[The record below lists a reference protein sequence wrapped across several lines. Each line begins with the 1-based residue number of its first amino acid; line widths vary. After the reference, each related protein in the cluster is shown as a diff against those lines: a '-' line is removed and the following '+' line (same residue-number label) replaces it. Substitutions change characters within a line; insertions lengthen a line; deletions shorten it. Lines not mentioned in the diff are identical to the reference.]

1 MWEHRAR
8 VCCTPWQLQ
17 VICLCVVQQIELISS
32 LTPLNDLTK
41 FMDLPTNRIKKFGT
55 FGGVFTPTLLTILG
69 VIMYLRLGWVVGN
82 AGLLGAWLIILI
94 SFFITLCTALSM
106 SAITTN
112 IRIGA
117 GGAYAIVSQALGLEV
132 GGSLGIPRYISQG
145 LAVTMYIFGFR
156 EGWLRIFPDHNA
168 FLVDIVVFGMLFT
181 IAYISANLAIKTQYI
196 IMGIIVLSLVSIV
209 IAANN
214 GIMGIPSREA
224 LSWGTFR
231 GSVENGFGGSSFWV
245 VFAVFFPA
253 ATGIM
258 AGANMSGELKDPK
271 RSIPLGT
278 LWAIGVSF
286 VIYMLLAY
294 WVARSATETELLNNY
309 YIMVDKSY
317 FGPLVIAGI
326 LGATFSSALASIVGS
341 SRILFAMGEHKVL
354 PYSGFLQFQS
364 KNGQPRNAMLVT
376 GVLIFLTLL
385 LRNLNAVAPLVT
397 LFFLITYAM
406 INIVVIIEQNL
417 GLISYRPLFKI
428 HRWVPWFGLISS
440 VFAMF
445 IINPAVSLI
454 SIVIVLMVYLYLSR
468 QNLETPFED
477 VRSGLFVSFAEWA
490 AKHTWGMKKMQ
501 QRAWKANLMVPV
513 RDINGLR
520 GTFEFLR
527 NIAKPKGSIKLLGI
541 QPFSENNDLAGQL
554 EAISAD
560 FREKGV
566 FSSSA
571 VIHTDEFANGINYG
585 SQALQGAFFKPN
597 IVFLN
602 MQAHDD
608 YETELRPVMR
618 ESIRLEI
625 GILLFLLH
633 PTALLGQRNT
643 INVWVSD
650 RDGNWNLGWDIGNL
664 DLSILVAYKLK
675 MNWNARIRLIT
686 VIRNPEE
693 EENARGFLNTLIT
706 LARLPKTL
714 TEVRIGE
721 FKSVVSQAPSA
732 DLNVFGMD
740 EDLPFEFVREM
751 SEKTMSSCLFVK
763 DSGHESILA

>member
-1 MWEHRAR
+1 MSK
-8 VCCTPWQLQ
+8 TT
-17 VICLCVVQQIELISS
+17 S
-32 LTPLNDLTK
+32 T
-41 FMDLPTNRIKKFGT
+41 IKKFGT

-94 SFFITLCTALSM
+94 SFVITLCTALSM

-132 GGSLGIPRYISQG
+132 GGSLGIPRYISQA

-156 EGWLRIFPDHNA
+156 EGWLGIFPDHNA
-168 FLVDIVVFGMLFT
+168 FLVDLIVFASLFT
-181 IAYISANLAIKTQYI
+181 IAYISANLAIKTQYL
-196 IMGIIVLSLVSIV
+196 IMGIIIISFMSIV
-209 IAANN
+209 IAAYD
-214 GIMGIPSREA
+214 GSMQKSISDT
-224 LSWGTFR
+224 LSWGSFK
-231 GSVENGFGGSSFWV
+231 GSVENGFSGSSFWI

-271 RSIPLGT
+271 KSIPTGT

-286 VIYMLLAY
+286 IIYMLLAF
-294 WVARSATETELLNNY
+294 WISRSASEAELLNNY
-309 YIMVDKSY
+309 YVMVEKAY
-317 FGPLVIAGI
+317 FGPAILAGI

-341 SRILFAMGEHKVL
+341 SRILYAMGEHKVL
-354 PYSGFLQFQS
+354 PYSKIIAGTS
-364 KNGQPRNAMLVT
+364 NNGQPRNAMIVT
-376 GVLIFLTLL
+376 GLFIFLTLL
-385 LRNLNAVAPLVT
+385 VRNLNAVAPLVT

-406 INIVVIIEQNL
+406 INIVVIIEQRL
-417 GLISYRPLFKI
+417 GLISYRPVFKI
-428 HRWVPWFGLISS
+428 HKWVPWFGLISS

-445 IINPAVSLI
+445 IINPTVSLI
-454 SIVIVLMVYLYLSR
+454 SIAIVLMVYWYLSR

-490 AKHTWGMKKMQ
+490 AKHTWGMKQKQ

-527 NIAKPKGSIKLLGI
+527 NITKPKGSIKLLGI
-541 QPFSENNDLAGQL
+541 EPFTEHSTLATQL
-554 EAISAD
+554 EEISAS

-566 FSSSA
+566 FSSST
-571 VIHTDEFANGINYG
+571 VIHTDQFANGINYG
-585 SQALQGAFFKPN
+585 SQALNGAFFRPN
-597 IVFLN
+597 IMFLN
-602 MQAHDD
+602 LQDHDD
-608 YETELRPVMR
+608 YENELKPVMK
-618 ESIRLEI
+618 ESMRLEI
-625 GILLFLLH
+625 GILLFNLH
-633 PTALLGQRNT
+633 TTTLLGQRNT

-650 RDGNWNLGWDIGNL
+650 RRGNWELGGLDIGNL

-675 MNWNARIRLIT
+675 MNWKANIRLIT
-686 VIRNPEE
+686 VVENPDDEAK
-693 EENARGFLNTLIT
+693 ARKFLASLKE
-706 LARLPKTL
+706 LARLPDIQIEVSVGKFNNYV
-714 TEVRIGE
+714 TE
-721 FKSVVSQAPSA
+721 APPA
-732 DLNVFGMD
+732 DLNIFGMQD
-740 EDLPFEFVREM
+740 TLPYDFIKNM
-751 SEKTMSSCLFVK
+751 SQKTNSSCLFVR

>member
-1 MWEHRAR
+1 MANQ
-8 VCCTPWQLQ
+8 PKAL
-17 VICLCVVQQIELISS
+17 
-32 LTPLNDLTK
+32 
-41 FMDLPTNRIKKFGT
+41 KKFGT

-82 AGLLGAWLIILI
+82 AGLLGAWLIII
-94 SFFITLCTALSM
+94 MSFLITLCTALSM

-132 GGSLGIPRYISQG
+132 GGSLGIPRYVSQG

-156 EGWLRIFPDHNA
+156 EGWLGIFPDHNA
-168 FLVDIVVFGMLFT
+168 FLVDIVVFGVLFT
-181 IAYISANLAIKTQYI
+181 IAYISANLAIKTQYL
-196 IMGIIVLSLVSIV
+196 IMGVIILSLVSIV
-209 IAANN
+209 IAAYE
-214 GIMGIPSREA
+214 GSMTLPVSDA
-224 LSWGTFR
+224 LSWGSFK
-231 GSVENGFGGSSFWV
+231 GSIENGFSGSSFWV

-271 RSIPLGT
+271 KSIPNGT
-278 LWAIGVSF
+278 LWAIAVSF
-286 VIYMLLAY
+286 VIYMLLAF
-294 WVARSATETELLNNY
+294 WISRSATEQELVSDY
-309 YIMVDKSY
+309 YVMVEKAY
-317 FGPLVIAGI
+317 FGPLIIAGI

-341 SRILFAMGEHKVL
+341 SRILFAMGEHNVL
-354 PYSGFLQFQS
+354 PYSKLLAGQS
-364 KNGQPRNAMLVT
+364 KTGQPRNAMMVT
-376 GVLIFLTLL
+376 GILIFLTLL

-417 GLISYRPLFKI
+417 GLISYRPIFKI
-428 HRWVPWFGLISS
+428 KRWVPWLGLISS
-440 VFAMF
+440 IFAMF
-445 IINPAVSLI
+445 IINPTVSLI
-454 SIVIVLMVYLYLSR
+454 SIMIVLTVYWYLSR

-513 RDINGLR
+513 RDVNGLK

-541 QPFSENNDLAGQL
+541 EPFTENSSLAVRL
-554 EAISAD
+554 DDISAS
-560 FREKGV
+560 FRQKGV
-566 FSSSA
+566 FSSST
-571 VIHTDEFANGINYG
+571 VIHTEEFANGINYG
-585 SQALQGAFFKPN
+585 SQALQGAFFRPN
-597 IVFLN
+597 ILFLN
-602 MQAHDD
+602 LQDHDD
-608 YETELRPVMR
+608 YENELRPVMN

-625 GILLFLLH
+625 GILLFSLH
-633 PTALLGQRNT
+633 KTALLGQRNV

-650 RDGNWNLGWDIGNL
+650 RRGNWELGWDIGNL
-664 DLSILVAYKLK
+664 DLSILIAYKLK
-675 MNWNARIRLIT
+675 MNWDAQIRLIT
-686 VIRNPEE
+686 VLENPKDEAQATE
-693 EENARGFLNTLIT
+693 FLNKLIN

-714 TEVRIGE
+714 TEIHIGKFTE
-721 FKSVVSQAPSA
+721 IVTKAPTA
-732 DLNVFGMD
+732 DLNIFGM
-740 EDLPFEFVREM
+740 EPNLKYQFIKEM
-751 SEKTMSSCLFVK
+751 TAKTNSSCLFVK

>member
-1 MWEHRAR
+1 MSNH
-8 VCCTPWQLQ
+8 PKQL
-17 VICLCVVQQIELISS
+17 
-32 LTPLNDLTK
+32 
-41 FMDLPTNRIKKFGT
+41 KKFGT

-94 SFFITLCTALSM
+94 SFLITLCTALSM

-132 GGSLGIPRYISQG
+132 GGSLGIPRYVSQG

-156 EGWLRIFPDHNA
+156 EGWLGIFPDHNA
-168 FLVDIVVFGMLFT
+168 FLVDLIVFGSLFT
-181 IAYISANLAIKTQYI
+181 IAYISANLAIKTQYL
-196 IMGIIVLSLVSIV
+196 IMGVIVLSLVSIV
-209 IAANN
+209 IAAYN
-214 GIMGIPSREA
+214 GSMYQPISDS
-224 LSWGTFR
+224 LSWGSFKGTA
-231 GSVENGFGGSSFWV
+231 ENGFKGSNFWI

-271 RSIPLGT
+271 RSIPTGT

-286 VIYMLLAY
+286 VIYMLLAF
-294 WVARSATETELLNNY
+294 WISRSASEEELLTNY
-309 YIMVDKSY
+309 YIMVDKAY
-317 FGPLVIAGI
+317 YGPLIIAGI

-341 SRILFAMGEHKVL
+341 SRILYAMGEHKVL
-354 PYSGFLQFQS
+354 PYSNLIAGTS
-364 KNGQPRNAMLVT
+364 KSGQPRNAMLVT
-376 GVLIFLTLL
+376 GVLIFFTLL

-406 INIVVIIEQNL
+406 INIVVIIEQRL
-417 GLISYRPLFKI
+417 GLISYRPIFKI
-428 HRWVPWFGLISS
+428 RKWVPWAGLISS
-440 VFAMF
+440 IFAMF
-445 IINPAVSLI
+445 IINPSVSLI
-454 SIVIVLMVYLYLSR
+454 SIAIVLMVYWYLSR

-513 RDINGLR
+513 RDVNGLR

-527 NIAKPKGSIKLLGI
+527 NIANPKGSIKLLGI
-541 QPFSENNDLAGQL
+541 KPFTESSEFSEQL
-554 EAISAD
+554 ESISAS

-566 FSSSA
+566 FSSST
-571 VIHTDEFANGINYG
+571 VIHAEQFANGINYG
-585 SQALQGAFFKPN
+585 SQALQGAFFRPN
-597 IVFLN
+597 IMFLN
-602 MQAHDD
+602 LQDHDD
-608 YETELRPVMR
+608 YDNELKPVMK
-618 ESIRLEI
+618 ESMRLEI
-625 GILLFLLH
+625 GILLFNLH
-633 PTALLGQRNT
+633 TTTLLGQRNM

-650 RDGNWNLGWDIGNL
+650 RRGNWELDGLDIGNL

-675 MNWNARIRLIT
+675 MNWNASIRLIT
-686 VIRNPEE
+686 VVRNPDDE
-693 EENARGFLNTLIT
+693 AKAQKFLKSLIS
-706 LARLPKTL
+706 LARLPETL
-714 TEVRIGE
+714 TKVHVGE
-721 FKSVVSQAPSA
+721 FNQYVTQADSA
-732 DLNVFGMD
+732 DLNIFGMQD
-740 EDLPFEFVREM
+740 TLPYDFIKNM
-751 SEKTMSSCLFVK
+751 SDKTNSSCLFVR

>member
-1 MWEHRAR
+1 ME
-8 VCCTPWQLQ
+8 
-17 VICLCVVQQIELISS
+17 QQSN
-32 LTPLNDLTK
+32 TV
-41 FMDLPTNRIKKFGT
+41 KKFGT
-55 FGGVFTPTLLTILG
+55 FGGVFTPTFLTILG

-82 AGLLGAWLIILI
+82 AGLLGAWMIIII
-94 SFFITLCTALSM
+94 SFLITLCTALSM

-156 EGWLRIFPDHNA
+156 EGWLGIFPGQNA
-168 FLVDIVVFGMLFT
+168 FVVDVTVFALLIS
-181 IAYISANLAIKTQYI
+181 IAYISANLAIKTQFI
-196 IMGIIVLSLVSIV
+196 ILGIIVLSLISIG
-209 IAANN
+209 IAVYQGSMTVPTND
-214 GIMGIPSREA
+214 A
-224 LSWGTFR
+224 LRWGSFK
-231 GSVENGFGGSSFWV
+231 GSIENGFSGSNFWV

-271 RSIPLGT
+271 RSIPAGT

-286 VIYMLLAY
+286 VIYMLLAF
-294 WVARSATETELLNNY
+294 WISRSATETELLNDY
-309 YIMVDKSY
+309 YIMVEKAY
-317 FGPLVIAGI
+317 IGPLILAGI

-354 PYSGFLQFQS
+354 PFSDFLAGQS

-376 GVLIFLTLL
+376 GVLIFATLL

-406 INIVVIIEQNL
+406 INIVVIIEQRL
-417 GLISYRPLFKI
+417 GLISYRPVFKI
-428 HRWVPWFGLISS
+428 HRWVPWFGLVSS
-440 VFAMF
+440 IFAMF
-445 IINPAVSLI
+445 IINPTISLVSI
-454 SIVIVLMVYLYLSR
+454 MIVLIVYWYLSR

-513 RDINGLR
+513 RDVNGLK

-527 NIAKPKGSIKLLGI
+527 NIAKPKGSVKLLGI
-541 QPFSENNDLAGQL
+541 EPFSETSTLAEEL
-554 EAISAD
+554 EAISAS
-560 FREKGV
+560 FREKEV
-566 FSSSA
+566 FSSFS
-571 VIHTDEFANGINYG
+571 VIHTEEFAKGINYG

-602 MQAHDD
+602 LQDHDD
-608 YETELRPVMR
+608 YENELRPIIK

-625 GILLFLLH
+625 GVLLYLSH
-633 PTALLGQRNT
+633 PMARLGQRNT

-650 RDGNWNLGWDIGNL
+650 RKTKWDLGWNIGNL
-664 DLSILVAYKLK
+664 DLSVLVAYKLK
-675 MNWNARIRLIT
+675 MNWGARIRLVMVISDAKEEEHAKEFLNLLINLARLPETLTEVIIGDFNT
-686 VIRNPEE
+686 VIRN
-693 EENARGFLNTLIT
+693 
-706 LARLPKTL
+706 
-714 TEVRIGE
+714 
-721 FKSVVSQAPSA
+721 APSA

-740 EDLPFEFVREM
+740 EDLKFDFITEM
-751 SEKTMSSCLFVK
+751 SGKTKSTCLFVK

>member
-1 MWEHRAR
+1 MNNEPK
-8 VCCTPWQLQ
+8 T
-17 VICLCVVQQIELISS
+17 
-32 LTPLNDLTK
+32 
-41 FMDLPTNRIKKFGT
+41 IKKFGT

-82 AGLLGAWLIILI
+82 AGLLGAWLIIII
-94 SFFITLCTALSM
+94 SFLITLCTALSM

-156 EGWLRIFPDHNA
+156 EGWLGIFPEHNA
-168 FLVDIVVFGMLFT
+168 FLVDIIVFVILYT
-181 IAYISANLAIKTQYI
+181 IAYISANLAIKTQFI
-196 IMGIIVLSLVSIV
+196 IMAVIVLSLISIAV
-209 IAANN
+209 AAYE
-214 GIMGIPSREA
+214 GSMTIPTSEA
-224 LSWGTFR
+224 LSWGSFK
-231 GSVENGFGGSSFWV
+231 GSIENDFSGSNFWI

-258 AGANMSGELKDPK
+258 AGANMSGELEKPK
-271 RSIPLGT
+271 RSIPRGT

-286 VIYMLLAY
+286 VIYMVLAF
-294 WVARSATETELLNNY
+294 WIARSATEEELLTDY
-309 YIMVDKSY
+309 YIMVDKAF

-341 SRILFAMGEHKVL
+341 SRILFAMGEHRVL
-354 PYSGFLQFQS
+354 PYSGFISGQS
-364 KNGQPRNAMLVT
+364 KNGQPRNAMIIT
-376 GVLIFLTLL
+376 GLLIFLTLL
-385 LRNLNAVAPLVT
+385 LRNINAVAPLVT

-417 GLISYRPLFKI
+417 GLISYRPIFKI
-428 HRWVPWFGLISS
+428 HNWVPWFGLFSS

-445 IINPAVSLI
+445 IINPAISLI
-454 SIVIVLMVYLYLSR
+454 SIMIVLMVYWYLSR

-513 RDINGLR
+513 RDVSGLK
-520 GTFEFLR
+520 GNFEFLR
-527 NIAKPKGSIKLLGI
+527 NIAKPRGSIKLLGI
-541 QPFSENNDLAGQL
+541 EPFSDASSLASEL
-554 EAISAD
+554 EAISAA
-560 FREKGV
+560 FRQKEV
-566 FSSSA
+566 FSSSS
-571 VIHTDEFANGINYG
+571 VIHTDEFAKGINYG
-585 SQALQGAFFKPN
+585 NQALQGAFFRPN

-602 MQAHDD
+602 LQDHDD
-608 YETELRPVMR
+608 YETELRPVMK

-625 GILLFLLH
+625 GVLLYLAH

-650 RDGNWNLGWDIGNL
+650 RRGNWNLGWDIGNL

-675 MNWNARIRLIT
+675 MNWGARIRLIT
-686 VIRNPEE
+686 VVNNPDEE
-693 EENARGFLNTLIT
+693 QNAKDFLKTLT
-706 LARLPKTL
+706 SLARLPQTL
-714 TEVRIGE
+714 TEVILGD
-721 FKSVVSQAPSA
+721 FYTVVTNAPNA
-732 DLNVFGMD
+732 DLNIFGMD
-740 EDLPFEFVREM
+740 EDLKFDFVKEMSKKTKSSCVFVR
-751 SEKTMSSCLFVK
+751 

>member
-1 MWEHRAR
+1 MEE
-8 VCCTPWQLQ
+8 PPK
-17 VICLCVVQQIELISS
+17 S
-32 LTPLNDLTK
+32 L
-41 FMDLPTNRIKKFGT
+41 KKFGT

-82 AGLLGAWLIILI
+82 AGLLGTWLIIGI
-94 SFFITLCTALSM
+94 SFLITLCTALSM

-156 EGWLRIFPDHNA
+156 EGWLGIFPGHNA
-168 FLVDIVVFGMLFT
+168 FLVDIIVFALLIT
-181 IAYISANLAIKTQYI
+181 IAYISANLAIKTQFI
-196 IMGIIVLSLVSIV
+196 IMGIIALSFISII
-209 IAANN
+209 IAAYE
-214 GIMGIPSREA
+214 GSMTIPTSDA
-224 LSWGTFR
+224 LSWGTFK
-231 GSVENGFGGSSFWV
+231 GSIENNFSGSNFWL

-271 RSIPLGT
+271 RSIPTGT

-286 VIYMLLAY
+286 VIYMLMAF
-294 WVARSATETELLNNY
+294 WISRSALETELLNNY
-309 YIMVDKSY
+309 YIMVEKAY
-317 FGPLVIAGI
+317 IGPLVLAGI

-354 PYSGFLQFQS
+354 PFSDFLAGQS
-364 KNGQPRNAMLVT
+364 ANGQPRNAMLVT
-376 GVLIFLTLL
+376 GILIFTTLL
-385 LRNLNAVAPLVT
+385 LRNINAVAPLVT

-417 GLISYRPLFKI
+417 GLISYRPIFKI
-428 HRWVPWFGLISS
+428 HRWVPWFGLASS

-445 IINPAVSLI
+445 IINPIVSLF
-454 SIVIVLMVYLYLSR
+454 SILIVLMVYWYLSR

-477 VRSGLFVSFAEWA
+477 VRSGLFFSFAEWA

-513 RDINGLR
+513 RDINGLK

-541 QPFSENNDLAGQL
+541 ESYSESSTLAGEL
-554 EAISAD
+554 EAISTS
-560 FREKGV
+560 FRQKDV
-566 FSSSA
+566 FSSSS
-571 VIHTDEFANGINYG
+571 VIHTEEFAKGINYG
-585 SQALQGAFFKPN
+585 NQALQGAFFRPN

-602 MQAHDD
+602 LQNHDD

-618 ESIRLEI
+618 ESIRLEV
-625 GILLFLLH
+625 GVLLYLSH

-650 RDGNWNLGWDIGNL
+650 RRTNWDLGWDIGNL

-675 MNWNARIRLIT
+675 MNWGARIRIIT
-686 VIRNPEE
+686 VISDPKE
-693 EENARGFLNTLIT
+693 EENAKRFLNLLIN
-706 LARLPKTL
+706 LARLPETL
-714 TEVRIGE
+714 TEVHIGD
-721 FKSVVSQAPSA
+721 FNSVVRNAPSA
-732 DLNVFGMD
+732 DLNIFGMD
-740 EDLPFEFVREM
+740 EDLRFGFVEDM
-751 SEKTMSSCLFVK
+751 SVKTQSSCLFVK

>member
-1 MWEHRAR
+1 MEQ
-8 VCCTPWQLQ
+8 T
-17 VICLCVVQQIELISS
+17 
-32 LTPLNDLTK
+32 
-41 FMDLPTNRIKKFGT
+41 TNSIKKFNT

-82 AGLLGAWLIILI
+82 AGLLGAWMIIII
-94 SFFITLCTALSM
+94 SFLITLCTALSM

-132 GGSLGIPRYISQG
+132 GGSLGIPRYVSQG

-156 EGWLRIFPDHNA
+156 EGWLGIFPDHNA
-168 FLVDIVVFGMLFT
+168 FLVDIIVFGVLFS
-181 IAYISANLAIKTQYI
+181 IAYISANLAIKTQFI
-196 IMGIIVLSLVSIV
+196 IMGIIFLSLISIV
-209 IAANN
+209 IAAYT
-214 GIMGIPSREA
+214 GSMEIPTSDA
-224 LSWGTFR
+224 LKWGTFK
-231 GSVENGFGGSSFWV
+231 GAKENDFGGSNFWI

-258 AGANMSGELKDPK
+258 AGANMSGELKNPK
-271 RSIPLGT
+271 RSIPNGT

-286 VIYMLLAY
+286 VIYMLLAL
-294 WVARSATETELLNNY
+294 WIARSASETELLNNY
-309 YIMVDKSY
+309 YIMVEKAY
-317 FGPLVIAGI
+317 FGPLILAGI

-354 PYSGFLQFQS
+354 PFSTFLSGQS
-364 KNGQPRNAMLVT
+364 NNGQPRNAMMVT

-385 LRNLNAVAPLVT
+385 LRNINAVAPLVT

-406 INIVVIIEQNL
+406 INIVVIIEQRL
-417 GLISYRPLFKI
+417 GLISYRPVFKI
-428 HRWVPWFGLISS
+428 GKWVPWMGLISS

-445 IINPAVSLI
+445 IINPSVSLI
-454 SIVIVLMVYLYLSR
+454 SIMIVLMVYWYLSR

-477 VRSGLFVSFAEWA
+477 VRSGIFVSFAEWA
-490 AKHTWGMKKMQ
+490 AKHTWGMKNMQ

-513 RDINGLR
+513 RDVNGLR

-527 NIAKPKGSIKLLGI
+527 NIARPKGSIKLLGI
-541 QPFSENNDLAGQL
+541 EPPSETSSLAAEL
-554 EAISAD
+554 EAISES
-560 FREKGV
+560 FRQKEV
-566 FSSSA
+566 FSTSS
-571 VIHTDEFANGINYG
+571 VIHTSEFAKGINYG
-585 SQALQGAFFKPN
+585 NQALQGAFFRPN

-602 MQAHDD
+602 LQNHDD
-608 YETELRPVMR
+608 YENELRPVMK

-625 GILLFLLH
+625 GILLFLSH

-650 RDGNWNLGWDIGNL
+650 RRTKWDLGWDIGNL

-675 MNWNARIRLIT
+675 MNWGARIRLIT
-686 VIRNPEE
+686 VVNDPKE
-693 EENARGFLNTLIT
+693 EENAKDFLGLLIN
-706 LARLPKTL
+706 LARLPQTL
-714 TEVRIGE
+714 TEVYIGE
-721 FKSVVSQAPSA
+721 FNDVINSAPAA
-732 DLNVFGMD
+732 DINIFGMD
-740 EDLPFEFVREM
+740 EDLRFEFVNEM
-751 SEKTMSSCLFVK
+751 SVKTKSSCLFVR